1 MSRLLPALLGATVA
15 IALLAGPTHA
25 VSGAPFIEHL
35 ITVCP
40 LVLVPLGLRRQQW
53 VALGCAAVACAAIKV
68 PAGQLSA
75 AMTLPYLALTVWVGL
90 QAARD
95 LLHDGVSSG
104 ARALVNVGRME
115 LVVGA
120 LWWTLSRWGEPVG
133 PFDRTIVTLTAAHFH
148 VAGFAMATVAG
159 ALGSRTGHP
168 RAWAWV
174 AGVVGVGPGLVGLGI
189 LGSPL
194 LELVSGGTL
203 ALGLTGLA
211 GLLVFGRLRG
221 PGAWLLRLSG
231 IGLGVSM
238 PLAVTWAVQ
247 EFTGQVWLSIPRMA
261 AWHGGLNV
269 LAVALPALAGVALG
283 WSVPGGRVPA
293 PPRFPRVFPHRPGP
307 EALYE
312 PLATLNPAARD
323 LPSSVLAYFHH
334 TQRVGLSVRPAWR
347 GVALPWARLWARIA
361 RRIGNLG
368 LPVAPEWGAVD
379 CRLDDLPH
387 GWVGSTRTVDGA
399 PMYVAAYGRHD
410 ELMRVVLPLPLGCVL
425 DSRLRVHAAHG
436 RLELSSRPD
445 GDPRMGVVLWVWGVP
460 VRLPIDERLRG
471 WDQDGIFVAE
481 HDFRVAWIP
490 VLRLDYRITPPGP
503 RALR

>member
-1 MSRLLPALLGATVA
+1 M
-15 IALLAGPTHA
+15 
-25 VSGAPFIEHL
+25 SGAPFIEHL

-40 LVLVPLGLRRQQW
+40 LVLVPLGLRRNQW

-75 AMTLPYLALTVWVGL
+75 AMTLPYLAFAVWVGL
-90 QAARD
+90 QGARD

-104 ARALVNVGRME
+104 ARALINIGRME

-120 LWWTLSRWGEPVG
+120 AWWTLSRWGEPVG

-148 VAGFAMATVAG
+148 VAGFAMATLAG

-168 RAWAWV
+168 RLWGV
-174 AGVVGVGPGLVGLGI
+174 AATIVGIGPGLVGLGI

-194 LELVSGGTL
+194 LELVSGGVL

-211 GLLVFGRLRG
+211 GLLLFGRLRG
-221 PGAWLLRLSG
+221 RGSWLLRLSG
-231 IGLGVSM
+231 LGLLVTM
-238 PLAVTWAVQ
+238 PLATTWALQ

-269 LAVALPALAGVALG
+269 LAVALPGLVAVAVG
-283 WSVPGGRVPA
+283 WSVPGGRVPR
-293 PPRFPRVFPHRPGP
+293 PPSFPRVFPTRPGP

-312 PLATLNPAARD
+312 PLATLNPAAEG
-323 LPSSVLAYFHH
+323 LPASVLAYFHR
-334 TQRVGLSVRPAWR
+334 TQRVGLRVRPAWR
-347 GVALPWARLWARIA
+347 GVALPWARLWRAVA
-361 RRIGNLG
+361 ERIGNLV
-368 LPVAPEWGAVD
+368 LPVEPAWETVA
-379 CRLDDLPH
+379 CHLDALIP
-387 GWVGSTRTVDGA
+387 GWIGSTRTVDGA
-399 PMYVAAYGRHD
+399 PMYVAAYGRYD

-425 DSRLRVHAAHG
+425 DSRLRLQVEHE
-436 RLELSSRPD
+436 RLELSSRPQ
-445 GDPRMGVVLWVWGVP
+445 GDPRVGVVLWVAGLP

-471 WDQDGIFVAE
+471 WDHQGVFVAE

-503 RALR
+503 LGLR